1 MSKGKASK
9 ASKGSA
15 AARVRGL
22 DGLAVTRS
30 AWGLYR
36 ETKRPGAP
44 GLAARVFALPRLLRD
59 ALTGR
64 YPGLG
69 PAKLLALAFAV
80 AVYLVSPIDAI
91 PDFIPVLGWSDDT
104 GLLLWFLLGLT
115 RESGRYLEWSQTG
128 AKAAAAELPA
138 DS

>member
-1 MSKGKASK
+1 MSKGK

-15 AARVRGL
+15 AARMRGL

-36 ETKRPGAP
+36 ETRRPGAP
-44 GLAARVFALPRLLRD
+44 GLAARAGALPRLLRD
-59 ALTGR
+59 VLLRR
-64 YPGLG
+64 YPGVG
-69 PAKLLALAFAV
+69 PGKLLLLAFVV

-104 GLLLWFLLGLT
+104 GLLLWFLMGLT
-115 RESGRYLEWSQTG
+115 RESGRYLEWAHRG
-128 AKAAAAELPA
+128 RAAAGELPA
-138 DS
+138 DG

>member
-1 MSKGKASK
+1 MGKGK
-9 ASKGSA
+9 A

-36 ETKRPGAP
+36 ETRQPGAP
-44 GLAARVFALPRLLRD
+44 GLAARVWALPRLVRDVLLR
-59 ALTGR
+59 R
-64 YPGLG
+64 YSGVGPG
-69 PAKLLALAFAV
+69 KLLLLTFVV

-104 GLLLWFLLGLT
+104 GLLLWFLVGLT
-115 RESGRYLEWSQTG
+115 RESGRYVEWTRR
-128 AKAAAAELPA
+128 AASGERPA
-138 DS
+138 GG